1 MTRMPRTDF
10 GRLWMAQSVSA
21 LGSRV
26 TRTALP
32 VLAILSVDGTPL
44 ELGILAAVSTGPGAI
59 VALLAAGRIDRAQK
73 RSVLIGA
80 DLVRAVLI
88 LTLPLAAWLGALTML
103 QLYGVA
109 ALVGTASALFA
120 VTDNAYLVHL
130 VPAEE
135 LVDKN
140 AKLETTESIAEIV
153 GPGFAGLL
161 IEWVTAP
168 MAMLLDAISY
178 VWSAVL
184 LFRIQTRE
192 PELPTTTPHL
202 WTDLREGF
210 DAVWSEP
217 RVRPY
222 LIVTAIQTLADSFF
236 FALYMLFTLE
246 TLALSVGAV
255 GVIISM
261 GGFGALFGA
270 LLSRRI
276 TSRGGLIAA
285 FTVSQL
291 SMIFIPLAAVGGWW
305 AIGLLVAHQLVSDGF
320 EIAYQVHATTH
331 RQTYLDR
338 SVLARANGIFTAV
351 ETLLLPVAAL
361 GAGAVAEA
369 IGIGNALYLG
379 VTFALV
385 SPLPLLALPK
395 WVASR
400 SQ

>member
-1 MTRMPRTDF
+1 MTPMPRTDF

-88 LTLPLAAWLGALTML
+88 LTLPLAAWFGALTML

-178 VWSAVL
+178 VWSAAL
-184 LFRIQTRE
+184 LLRIDTRE
-192 PELPTTTPHL
+192 PDLPTTAPHL

-291 SMIFIPLAAVGGWW
+291 SMILIPLAAVGGWW
-305 AIGLLVAHQLVSDGF
+305 AIALLVAHQLVSDGF

-338 SVLARANGIFTAV
+338 GVLARANGIFTAV
-351 ETLLLPVAAL
+351 ETLLLPAAAL
-361 GAGAVAEA
+361 GAGAVAEV
-369 IGIGNALYLG
+369 IGIDKALYLG
-379 VTFALV
+379 VTFALL
-385 SPLPLLALPK
+385 SPLPLLALPR

>member
-261 GGFGALFGA
+261 GGVGALFGA

>member
-1 MTRMPRTDF
+1 MPRTDF

-59 VALLAAGRIDRAQK
+59 VALLAAGRIDRTQK

-168 MAMLLDAISY
+168 MAMLIDAISY

-184 LFRIQTRE
+184 LLRIKTRE

>member
-1 MTRMPRTDF
+1 MPRTDF